1 MNYVNMENWRYTMRN
16 IKMMAV
22 VLFLLPFQLFSQSG
36 PVFSLEEILQRID
49 TSNLLLQSYGLRAE
63 SYIHKGDAATAWMP
77 PMVGLGTYMTPYPF
91 QKVMDEASKGSL
103 MIRAEQEIPNF
114 EKLRARKDFIRSQG
128 DVENA
133 TRAVTLND
141 FKAQAKRL
149 YFGWLVATQRIKVLE
164 ENERIM
170 VTMKK
175 IEELRYTYNQS
186 QLGNIYKIE
195 GRVEENKNMIRMQEG
210 EIAKA
215 RAWLNSLMNQPGNT
229 LFSIDTSRKPV
240 FSPAYFDTTTLAA
253 SRGDILKM
261 DAGIKSMNLNIQSMN
276 LERKPSFTIQFDH
289 MSSFSKMM
297 PKAFSVMGMMSIP
310 IASWSS
316 KMYKS
321 EVKGMQYEIQAME
334 KEKGAMLQETQGMLY
349 GMQYEIQSMQ
359 KRIAG
364 LENTVI
370 PSMQKALDA
379 NFLNYQEN
387 KLQMPVVIDSW
398 EALNMLQNDL
408 LDEKLKLYQMIVDYE
423 KELYR

>member
-1 MNYVNMENWRYTMRN
+1 MRN
-16 IKMMAV
+16 IK
-22 VLFLLPFQLFSQSG
+22 FLIIIILILPFRLYSQSG
-36 PVFSLEEILQRID
+36 SILSLQEILQRID
-49 TSNLLLQSYGLRAE
+49 TSNLLLESYELRAE
-63 SYIHKGDAATAWMP
+63 SYLHKGDAATAWMP

-91 QKVMDEASKGSL
+91 QKVMDASDKGSV

-114 EKLRARKDFIRSQG
+114 EKLRARKNYIRSQG
-128 DVENA
+128 EVEKA
-133 TRAVTLND
+133 TRVVTLND

-149 YFGWLVATQRIKVLE
+149 FYGWLVSEQRIKVLE

-170 VTMKK
+170 TTMKK
-175 IEELRYTYNQS
+175 IEELRYAYNQS

-195 GRVEENKNMIRMQEG
+195 GRIEENKNMIRMQDG

-229 LFSIDTSRKPV
+229 PFSIDTSRKPV
-240 FSPAYFDTTTLAA
+240 YTSTYFDTSTLAS

-261 DAGIKSMNLNIQSMN
+261 DAGIQSMNLNIKSMN
-276 LERKPSFTIQFDH
+276 LERKPSFTLQFDH
-289 MSSFSKMM
+289 MNSFSKMM
-297 PKAFSVMGMMSIP
+297 PKSFSVMAMMSIP

-321 EVKGMQYEIQAME
+321 EVKSMEYEIRAME
-334 KEKGAMLQETQGMLY
+334 KEKAAMLQQTQGMLY

-359 KRIAG
+359 KRIEG
-364 LENTVI
+364 LEKTVI
-370 PSMQKALDA
+370 PAMQKALDA

-398 EALNMLQNDL
+398 EALNMLQNNL